1 MGHSSWKKRIM
12 MGVWITAILVLVVIT
27 VLSLVAAMRSGEKHE
42 KKQTAAVTA
51 TENSQAKNDASEQV
65 TTQPSVTEQ
74 KVTEQKVTEQKVT
87 EQKATEQKAAEQTTT
102 EQKSTEQTHKAEAV
116 AEESH
121 FGKGGALI
129 PGEIRIPAKGGD
141 PEGTWLLSGGASY
154 YLGSDGKPVM
164 DRLIS
169 WRGNEYYLDE
179 DGRLTGSQ
187 KRIIDGRM
195 YEISDVGILAKQK
208 GWLEIDGNRY
218 YGTSEGVVV
227 TGKKIA
233 DSGKEY
239 YLQDDGTL
247 MTDRT
252 VLMDNRLYQ
261 ADGEGVLTRKSGWAE
276 VDGVWYYGEADG
288 SLARSRQIRKDTHL
302 WYVDEDGQVVT
313 SAFYTYNDELY
324 FADETGDMRR
334 KEGWFR
340 WNKRWYYSD
349 SDGKFVHDEY
359 ISVEKEKYYLDST
372 GARIVGKPTI
382 DMYLKCPGIYD
393 WMTSHHTDYYFKT
406 NYTSLKYHSG
416 HPEELIRPYGEY
428 GEDSS
433 MNCTGFISSLVYYS
447 GGDLERVSAMG
458 RYMGYG
464 NGDNYLNLA
473 TKGYVQYE
481 VFRSA
486 KDLLRSGKAHKGD
499 IMYLAPV
506 WGTGDCHM
514 GVFWGD
520 TSSENALW
528 SQTMKTKCTVTEI
541 YMVDPVNQIYYF
553 PISRNTTIEYYEG
566 DTP

>member
-1 MGHSSWKKRIM
+1 MI
-12 MGVWITAILVLVVIT
+12 GVWLTAIFVLVAIT
-27 VLSLVAAMRSGEKHE
+27 VISLVAAMRSGEKHE
-42 KKQTAAVTA
+42 TTQTAGVTA
-51 TENSQAKNDASEQV
+51 TEDIRAKNDATEQ
-65 TTQPSVTEQ
+65 TAAEPPVTEQ
-74 KVTEQKVTEQKVT
+74 KATEQRAAEQKTEEQKTTEQKAA
-87 EQKATEQKAAEQTTT
+87 EQKATEQKAAEQKTT
-102 EQKSTEQTHKAEAV
+102 EQTRQAEAA

-121 FGKGGALI
+121 FGEGGALI
-129 PGEIRIPAKGGD
+129 PGEILIPATGGD
-141 PEGTWLLSGGASY
+141 PEGTWRLSGGASY
-154 YLGSDGKPVM
+154 YLGTDGKPVT
-164 DRLIS
+164 DRIIS
-169 WRGNEYYLDE
+169 WRGNEYYLDA
-179 DGRLTGSQ
+179 DGHLTGSQ

-195 YEISDVGILAKQK
+195 YEISDVGILAQQK

-218 YGTSEGVVV
+218 YGSSDGVVV

-239 YLQDDGTL
+239 YLQDDGSL

-252 VLMDNRLYQ
+252 VLMDNRLYH
-261 ADGEGVLTRKSGWAE
+261 ADGDGVLTRVSGWAE

-288 SLARSRQIRKDTHL
+288 SLARSRQIRKDSHL
-302 WYVDEDGQVVT
+302 WYVDENGQVVT
-313 SAFYTYNDELY
+313 DGFYTCNDELY
-324 FADETGDMRR
+324 FADETGDLRR
-334 KEGWFR
+334 KEGWFH

-349 SDGKFVHDEY
+349 SEGKFVHDDY
-359 ISVEKEKYYLDST
+359 ISVEKQKYYLDST

-428 GEDSS
+428 GEESS

-447 GGDLERVSAMG
+447 GGDLDRVSAMG

-486 KDLLRSGKAHKGD
+486 RDLLQSGKAHKGD

-528 SQTMKTKCTVTEI
+528 SQTLRTKCTVTEI